1 MFIHYIDGNIIWKKF
16 SSPQI
21 RSNVTLLANGSFER
35 PVPNSEIS
43 SSVSKFFFI
52 QHFKLSDGGVGIV
65 ATFNYTIADL
75 SINIYEVYVTFLEFN
90 ATKLSK
96 PYLLYTVKYLTN
108 ETVTFE
114 LYSMYNSFI
123 IQLIFA
129 IYKNIYYTFIS
140 YRL

>member
-21 RSNVTLLANGSFER
+21 GSNVTLLANGSFER
-35 PVPNSEIS
+35 PVPNSKV

-52 QHFKLSDGGVGIV
+52 QHFKLSNGGVGFV
-65 ATFNYTIADL
+65 ANFNYTIADL
-75 SINIYEVYVTFLEFN
+75 SINIYEVYVSFLEFN

-96 PYLLYTVKYLTN
+96 PYLLYTSKYLTN
-108 ETVTFE
+108 ETFTFKP
-114 LYSMYNSFI
+114 YSMYNSFI